1 MATTKLEKISSS
13 SSSSKFT
20 WKINK
25 FSKFTTMST
34 YSDVFSVN
42 GFKWKACIC
51 PKGREEVYDHIS
63 LYLVPVDLTKS
74 VDTQFSFAITSQ
86 KDRNNT
92 LRFELKHNFHE
103 GTIQGFGWTFFMPLV
118 ELHDRTKGYIVDD
131 TCVISIDVTCLMK
144 EPKEEEEKD
153 STLKQPSSSSNPLK
167 SPTAKPKR
175 TKTMATNRR
184 RN

>member
-1 MATTKLEKISSS
+1 MESMYLSKEKGGSVRPHITISSS
-13 SSSSKFT
+13 
-20 WKINK
+20 
-25 FSKFTTMST
+25 
-34 YSDVFSVN
+34 
-42 GFKWKACIC
+42 
-51 PKGREEVYDHIS
+51 
-63 LYLVPVDLTKS
+63 DLTKS
-74 VDTQFSFAITSQ
+74 VDTQFSFAIISQ

-92 LRFELKHNFHE
+92 LKFELKHNFHE
-103 GTIQGFGWTFFMPLV
+103 GTSQGFGWTFFMPLV

-144 EPKEEEEKD
+144 EPKEEDDSTAKQRSCSSKEEEEKD
-153 STLKQPSSSSNPLK
+153 STVKQPSSSNPLK